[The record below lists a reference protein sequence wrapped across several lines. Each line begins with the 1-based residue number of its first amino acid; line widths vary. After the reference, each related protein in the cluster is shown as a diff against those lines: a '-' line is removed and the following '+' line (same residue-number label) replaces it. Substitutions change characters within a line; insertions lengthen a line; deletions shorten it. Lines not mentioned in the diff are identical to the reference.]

1 MLCINGSDRPD
12 MDSVVSEEL
21 SLVDVLEF
29 ALKSAKTLLE
39 VLRYVETNV
48 LETSKAVIELGG
60 IEAGLRGA
68 IPHSDIVIT
77 LEVNDVVLALPVT
90 PLEVNNVVF
99 AALFLEVVQSTEFV
113 SQSSGGTSVSSV

>member
-12 MDSVVSEEL
+12 MDSVISEEL

-39 VLRYVETNV
+39 VLRYVETNA

-60 IEAGLRGA
+60 IGAGLRGA

-77 LEVNDVVLALPVT
+77 LEVNDMVLALPVI

-99 AALFLEVVQSTEFV
+99 AASFLEVVQSTEFV
-113 SQSSGGTSVSSV
+113 SPSSGGTSVSSV